1 MEQKEFDTY
10 LGFHNLKWCT
20 PAFGRDGSRLS
31 YFVFLR
37 TPIYVLIKT
46 TLKIHGEDHIV
57 PI

>member
-37 TPIYVLIKT
+37 MPIYVLIKT
-46 TLKIHGEDHIV
+46 T
-57 PI
+57 